1 MSNTNYYYINICKK
15 GEDFMRD
22 FVIITDAGCD
32 LPTHIIEELSVKVAP
47 MSLTMNEKLYRHYH
61 DYRELS
67 ESDFYQKIRNGIV
80 GTTAGVNIK
89 DTMDVMREV
98 LEKDKD
104 VLYLSFSSGLSGSYN
119 YAQMAAEEMKE
130 EFPDATIEVI
140 DTKSA
145 CIGLGFLVYLATEKK
160 NTGANMAEVSE
171 YVNAIQQNI
180 FHCFMVDDLMYLNQS
195 GRISH
200 LAAVAG
206 TMLNIKPVFKL
217 NPDGKIFDDGKVR
230 GNIAGMKHLANRVKD
245 KCVDHN
251 VIFIGHGDNK
261 DIAEKL
267 KNQILD
273 LYPDAKIIL
282 SCIGPIVGNCLGP
295 DALAVAFMSDNR

>member
-1 MSNTNYYYINICKK
+1 MK
-15 GEDFMRD
+15 D
-22 FVIITDAGCD
+22 FVIITDSACD
-32 LPTHIIEELSVKVAP
+32 LSQEMVKELGVKVVP
-47 MSLTMNEKLYRHYH
+47 MSLTMNYKLYKHYA
-61 DYRELS
+61 DFRELT
-67 ESDFYQKIRNGIV
+67 EADFYQKIRSGLV
-80 GTTAGVNIK
+80 GTTAGVNIE
-89 DTMDVMREV
+89 DTMTVMREV
-98 LEKDKD
+98 LVQDKD
-104 VLYLSFSSGLSGSYN
+104 ILYLSFSSGLSGSYN
-119 YAQMAAEEMKE
+119 FATMAAEEIKRT
-130 EFPDATIEVI
+130 EFPDANIEVI
-140 DTKSA
+140 DTHSA
-145 CIGLGFLVYLATEKK
+145 CIGLGLLVYLAVEKK
-160 NTGANMAEVSE
+160 NTGASMSEVSE
-171 YVNAIQQNI
+171 YVKSMQQKI
-180 FHCFMVDDLMYLNQS
+180 CHCFMVDNLMYLNQS

-230 GNIAGMKHLANRVKD
+230 GNIAGMKHLVNRVKD

-273 LYPDAKIIL
+273 LYPDAKIVV
-282 SCIGPIVGNCLGP
+282 SCISPIVGNCLGP